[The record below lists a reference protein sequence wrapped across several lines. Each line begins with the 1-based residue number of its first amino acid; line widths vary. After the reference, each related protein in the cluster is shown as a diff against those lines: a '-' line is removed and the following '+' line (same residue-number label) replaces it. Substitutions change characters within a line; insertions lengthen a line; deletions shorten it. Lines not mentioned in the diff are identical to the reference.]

1 MDEQLVIIDPKTGKE
16 VTNLTARDIDKE
28 FLISFS
34 LPD

>member
-16 VTNLTARDIDKE
+16 VTNLTTRDIDKE
-28 FLISFS
+28 LLISFT